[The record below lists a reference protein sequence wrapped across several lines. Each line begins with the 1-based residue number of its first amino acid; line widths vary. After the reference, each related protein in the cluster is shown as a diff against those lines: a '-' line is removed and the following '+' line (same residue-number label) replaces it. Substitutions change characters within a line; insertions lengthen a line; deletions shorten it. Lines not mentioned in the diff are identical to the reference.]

1 MKKALTPVALLVCAA
16 GAGNPGDLLRE
27 PADPGLIVTARLLLQ
42 HRYTVSVAPDAPEPA
57 DDPAIGFD
65 FRRLRPRLDFRAYDG
80 KLVGVLQGE
89 ARGDENLLIDA
100 WIDFNPDPS
109 LRLRVG
115 RFTPAFFREAI
126 VSSGSQ
132 QAIDRTSIGNTIN
145 PNTNNRVEGVEIRL
159 SPGPARLY
167 LTLSEGVGLPIN
179 SFNAPASDW
188 GATARVEVLLL
199 GDSFSP
205 FNQYTAPRGTPRGL
219 LLGAAGHV
227 QHLRGR
233 GDRAAWTGDLSYQDS
248 GFNAMLMVAGHIAED
263 RNSPPLAD
271 PESLYGVAGHIA
283 WYVTDTVEPFVR
295 YEWATTS
302 DASHP
307 DLNLITVGANWYVA
321 GQALKFTVDA
331 SLAFDGVGPAFGRP
345 VDGLI
350 GTPGGE
356 TRFVF
361 RAQAQVMF

>member
-1 MKKALTPVALLVCAA
+1 MKQALIPAAVWVCAA
-16 GAGNPGDLLRE
+16 GAGEPGAIPRE
-27 PADPGLIVTARLLLQ
+27 PADSGLVITPRLLLQ
-42 HRYTVSVAPDAPEPA
+42 HRYTVSVAPDAPDPA

-65 FRRLRPRLDFRAYDG
+65 FRRLRPRLDFKAYDG

-89 ARGDENLLIDA
+89 TKGGENRLIDA
-100 WIDFNPDPS
+100 GIDYNPNSS
-109 LRLRVG
+109 LRLRIG

-132 QAIDRTSIGNTIN
+132 QAVDRTSIGNTIN
-145 PNTNNRVEGVEIRL
+145 PNTNDRVEGGELRFTRGATRV
-159 SPGPARLY
+159 Y
-167 LTLSEGVGLPIN
+167 LTLSEGVGLPISSYN
-179 SFNAPASDW
+179 DRQSDW

-205 FNQYTAPRGTPRGL
+205 FNEYTAPRGTPRGL

-227 QHLRGR
+227 QHLRGK

-248 GFNAMLMVAGHIAED
+248 GFNAMLMVAGHVAED
-263 RNSPPLAD
+263 RNNLPSPE
-271 PESLYGVAGHIA
+271 PESLVGVAGHIA

-302 DASHP
+302 DSTHP
-307 DLNLITVGANWYVA
+307 DLNLVTIGANWYVA
-321 GQALKFTVDA
+321 GQALKFSVDL
-331 SLAFDGVGPAFGRP
+331 SLAFDGVGPAFDRP
-345 VDGLI
+345 GDGLI
-350 GTPGGE
+350 VTPGDE

-361 RAQAQVMF
+361 RAQAQLMF